1 MIHDRVKPDE
11 FRLTQEFLSH
21 MLSVRLA
28 TVSLHGRVFPKQEII
43 NYGQGYIMILNR
55 ADLEAIACQCYQIIR
70 GESDQALN

>member
-1 MIHDRVKPDE
+1 MIHDCVKSDE

-28 TVSLHGRVFPKQEII
+28 AVSLAARVFQKQEII

-55 ADLEAIACQCYQIIR
+55 ADLEAIAC
-70 GESDQALN
+70 